1 MRSLL
6 ITPTARLEQS
16 RHKLFNEINSLLN
29 QQDIDLVIIAF
40 REPQNQP
47 IFSLSGI
54 DAPVKG
60 LSIKLHKRNSL
71 LYMWKCLVSYNPDH
85 ILIGGYGLIE
95 NWVALIYAKCNNL
108 PVTFWTG
115 AGEDTTRSKSFF
127 YYLLKRLFVNKID
140 SAITYGTNAQKY
152 LEKLGMN
159 PSRIHNAVNVSDV
172 GFFKQVLGNHFNS
185 LEMQNN
191 IADLP
196 RPILVFVGRFE
207 SRKGVELLLERLACL
222 QNHQYFCYFIGT
234 GTLSNKV
241 KEYIDKRKI
250 SGKFFGYLPQ
260 EEVAKRLVES
270 DVYILPSLNDPFTR
284 TLSEALASGCFVLNS
299 KNDDASYNLID
310 QGKNGF
316 IFDPENSIQFDEY
329 LQMVVNPEW
338 ERPSRE
344 EISQNLK
351 YTVSDYAENIVD
363 SIIQAIKNKPYSH

>member
-16 RHKLFNEINSLLN
+16 RHKLFNNVSSLLN
-29 QQDIDLVIIAF
+29 QQDIELVILAF

-47 IFSLSGI
+47 ILSDSGI
-54 DAPVKG
+54 NVPVKG
-60 LSIKLHKRNSL
+60 IAIKLHKRNSL
-71 LYMWKCLVSYNPDH
+71 LYMWKCIAKYNPDH

-95 NWVALIYAKCNNL
+95 NWVALIYASHNKL
-108 PVTFWTG
+108 PITFWTG
-115 AGEDTTRSKSFF
+115 AGEATTRNKSFLYSF
-127 YYLLKRLFVNKID
+127 LKRLFIKRID
-140 SAITYGTNAQKY
+140 RAITYGTNAQKY
-152 LEKLGMN
+152 LVKLGMN
-159 PSRIHNAVNVSDV
+159 PSQIHNAVNISDV
-172 GFFKQVLGNHFNS
+172 GFFKQVLGNHLNS

-191 IADLP
+191 LADLP

-207 SRKGVELLLERLACL
+207 HRKGIELLIERLACL

-234 GTLSNKV
+234 GSLSNKV

-299 KNDDASYNLID
+299 KNDDASFNLID

-316 IFDPENSIQFDEY
+316 IFDPENSKQFDEY

-338 ERPSRE
+338 KRPRRE

-351 YTVSDYAENIVD
+351 YNVLDYAENIADAVV
-363 SIIQAIKNKPYSH
+363 QTIKK